1 MDNTA
6 IEDLYIIFLSIMV
19 VVNLKCVK
27 VDSHVTL
34 PVFFHYE
41 VRFLDIDRQ
50 FFVQERDMM

>member
-50 FFVQERDMM
+50 FLYKKEI

>member
-1 MDNTA
+1 
-6 IEDLYIIFLSIMV
+6 MV

>member
-1 MDNTA
+1 
-6 IEDLYIIFLSIMV
+6 MV

-50 FFVQERDMM
+50 FLYKKEI